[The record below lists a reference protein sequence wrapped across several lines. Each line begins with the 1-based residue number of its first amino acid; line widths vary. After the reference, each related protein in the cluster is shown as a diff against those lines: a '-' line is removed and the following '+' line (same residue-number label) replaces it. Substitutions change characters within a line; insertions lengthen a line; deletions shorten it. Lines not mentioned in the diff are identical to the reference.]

1 MKLYLS
7 LLSTGK
13 FGKVL
18 PKQRKTILTLSNE
31 NNRLSDLINDLLI
44 MNKIG
49 AGKLNLD
56 KTKFKLSEIIDK
68 MYIEN
73 AKVKGINV
81 NNKIKN
87 LTVFGDKARLKQ
99 VYINLI
105 NNATKFSDR
114 GGTIG
119 WDNCA

>member
-44 MNKIG
+44 MNKIE
-49 AGKLNLD
+49 A
-56 KTKFKLSEIIDK
+56 
-68 MYIEN
+68 
-73 AKVKGINV
+73 
-81 NNKIKN
+81 
-87 LTVFGDKARLKQ
+87 
-99 VYINLI
+99 VYGMRYRKRF
-105 NNATKFSDR
+105 AVQR
-114 GGTIG
+114 
-119 WDNCA
+119 